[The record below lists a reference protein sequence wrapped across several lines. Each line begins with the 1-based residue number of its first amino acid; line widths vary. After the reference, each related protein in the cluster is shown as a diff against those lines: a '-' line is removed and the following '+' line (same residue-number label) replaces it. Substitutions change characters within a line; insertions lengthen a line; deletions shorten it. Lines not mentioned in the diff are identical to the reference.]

1 MTKIFKH
8 SLAVEERFFSLDIVA
23 LKKHDSGFKN
33 AYENGNEYQLDI
45 KLSQLFIICPRKTQ
59 RKQQYKRL
67 QNFLQAKNITL
78 NISSRKKEMKNN

>member
-23 LKKHDSGFKN
+23 LKKYDSGFKN